1 MVTVDELNDLRQRGN
16 WEELGTQSRLMLQE
30 NPNSEAALRGVVQS
44 LEKAEDKG
52 DEYEAA
58 LLRLLDLKSRA
69 QETAQKLAELYNEQD
84 LPDDALRHYQI
95 SLRAAVEDRHYNAID
110 ELWTVL
116 IGMEPENIGF
126 FTSITDLLFEQKHP
140 QKAAILLQQI
150 LPSTEERED
159 WQGRLV
165 LYKHILRY
173 MPDMPDIRQAI
184 VDTYK
189 HIHGEAPLFDRV
201 VKHTNILENRP
212 LEEALEATDA
222 LLAFL
227 PDRFV
232 RHPDWGVGRVKEL
245 DIITKRVKINFQR
258 KRNHRMGLELAQT
271 ALDRLEPD
279 DFRVLAVVDKE
290 GLQKLKEENPVEL
303 VKIVLRSFGG
313 SLNGKLIKEYMV
325 PAVLAD
331 RHWTTWWSNTNSAL
345 RKDPYISVSSGSNKM
360 YSLRK
365 EALSEE
371 DDMTK
376 RFDIAKIPHVKVE
389 RIYEYL
395 RTTKRND
402 INEAIIQH
410 FSTKLKS
417 LINRRKGAGER
428 VEMWYTNEDLK
439 EYAEGI
445 ESADAGVL
453 EPIASDLSKASSV
466 IERLRFKS
474 HEQRFA
480 QCVRELHPD
489 NWADLYQEWLLSPTL
504 MIRDELA
511 QALVEGGYEAQYY
524 TLVEKITANYRD
536 YPHSFIWL
544 GEKQITKTAN
554 WLDGKVNGP
563 QIIERLLLLVDYL
576 TSQAKR
582 REKDEALD
590 LRKVAGDAREI
601 IRRNHYALFK
611 ENIAEADE
619 GMAQAIYRRAQA
631 NEGLDSRTSSD
642 LTAIIRGR
650 FPNLMQTVTLEEHSV
665 VPDGLIC
672 LRETLDVKKALLK
685 RLVEIELPEVVR
697 EIETARQD
705 GDLRENAEYHAARD
719 KQKLLASQ
727 TAELQEQLH
736 IAKQFNFDDMDPEA
750 IGFGMHFTVKPAGA
764 ETTEEYLMLGPWE
777 SDPDNN
783 VLSYQAPL
791 ARMFVGR
798 HAGETVE
805 VELPMHTGV
814 YEIISIRPV
823 DADHLQ
829 SIIDRVRKV
838 QPASIAASAT
848 EDDENEQPVAEEP
861 MG

>member
-1 MVTVDELNDLRQRGN
+1 MVTVDELNDLRQRGH
-16 WEELGTQSRLMLQE
+16 WEELGTQSRLMMQE
-30 NPNSEAALRGVVQS
+30 NPNSEAALRGIVQS
-44 LEKAEDKG
+44 LEKADDKS

-69 QETAQKLAELYNEQD
+69 QETAQKLAELYLEQD
-84 LPDDALRHYQI
+84 QNEEALRHYQV

-110 ELWTVL
+110 ELWTIL
-116 IGMEPENIGF
+116 IEIEPGNIYF
-126 FTSITDLLFEQKHP
+126 FTSITNMLFEHKHP
-140 QKAAILLQQI
+140 QKAALLLEQL
-150 LPSTEERED
+150 LPSTEQRED
-159 WQGRLV
+159 WEGRLT
-165 LYKHILRY
+165 LYKHILHY
-173 MPDMPDIRQAI
+173 MPEHAEIRQAI

-189 HIHGEAPLFDRV
+189 HIHGDAPLFDRI

-212 LEEALEATDA
+212 LEEALEAMDS

-245 DIITKRVKINFQR
+245 DIITRRVKINFQR

-271 ALDRLEPD
+271 ALDRLSPD

-303 VKIVLRSFGG
+303 VKIVLKSFGG
-313 SLNGKLIKEYMV
+313 CLNGKLMKEHMV

-345 RKDPYISVSSGSNKM
+345 RKDPYISVSSGSNKVYTM
-360 YSLRK
+360 RK

-371 DDMTK
+371 DDMIK

-402 INEAIIQH
+402 INEAIIKH
-410 FSTKLKS
+410 FSAKLIS

-445 ESADAGVL
+445 ESAAEGVL
-453 EPIASDLSKASSV
+453 EPIASDVAKASSV
-466 IERLRFKS
+466 VERLRFKS
-474 HEQRFA
+474 HEHRFA
-480 QCVRELHPD
+480 QYVRELHPD
-489 NWADLYQEWLLSPTL
+489 EWAGLFKEWLLSPEL

-511 QALVEGGYEAQYY
+511 QALVEGGHESDYY
-524 TLVEKITANYRD
+524 VLVEKITANYRE

-544 GEKQITKTAN
+544 AENQLTNSAN
-554 WLDGKVNGP
+554 WLDGKVSGP
-563 QIIERLLLLVDYL
+563 QIIERLLLLVDFL

-611 ENIAEADE
+611 ANIAEADE
-619 GMAQAIYRRAQA
+619 GLAQAVYRRAQA

-650 FPNLMQTVTLEEHSV
+650 FPNLMQTVTLEENSIA
-665 VPDGLIC
+665 PDGLLC

-736 IAKQFNFDDMDPEA
+736 VAKSFDFDDMDHEA
-750 IGFGMHFTVKPAGA
+750 IGFGMQFTVKPAGA
-764 ETTEEYLMLGPWE
+764 ELTEEYLLLGPWE

-791 ARMFVGR
+791 ARMFVGQS
-798 HAGETVE
+798 AGETIE

-823 DADHLQ
+823 SNERLQ
-829 SIIDRVRKV
+829 KIIDRVRKV
-838 QPASIAASAT
+838 EMASIADHSIS
-848 EDDENEQPVAEEP
+848 EDDENE
-861 MG
+861 

>member
-1 MVTVDELNDLRQRGN
+1 MVTVDELNNLRQRGN
-16 WEELGTQSRLMLQE
+16 WEELGAQSRIMLE
-30 NPNSEAALRGVVQS
+30 SKPNSEAALRGVVQS
-44 LEKAEDKG
+44 LEKANDRG
-52 DEYEAA
+52 DEYEAT
-58 LLRLLDLKSRA
+58 LLRLLDLKSRT
-69 QETAQKLAELYNEQD
+69 QETAQKLAEFYLEQD
-84 LPDDALRHYQI
+84 NNDESLRHYQI
-95 SLRAAVEDRHYNAID
+95 SLRSAVEDRHYNAID
-110 ELWTVL
+110 ELWTIL
-116 IGMEPENIGF
+116 LEMEPENIAY
-126 FTSITDLLFEQKHP
+126 FTSISDLLFEHKHP
-140 QKAAILLQQI
+140 QKAANLLHQL

-159 WQGRLV
+159 WSGRLS
-165 LYKHILRY
+165 LYKHILHY
-173 MPDMPDIRQAI
+173 MPEQGEIRQAI
-184 VDTYK
+184 VDAYK
-189 HIHGEAPLFDRV
+189 HIHGEAPLFDRI

-212 LEEALEATDA
+212 LEEALEAMDS

-245 DIITKRVKINFQR
+245 DIITRRVKINFQR

-279 DFRVLAVVDKE
+279 DFRVLAVIDKD

-303 VKIVLRSFGG
+303 VKIVLKSFGG
-313 SLNGKLIKEYMV
+313 SLNGKLMKEHMV
-325 PAVLAD
+325 PAVMAD
-331 RHWTTWWSNTNSAL
+331 RHWSSWWSNTNSAL
-345 RKDPYISVSSGSNKM
+345 RKDPYISVSSGSNKV
-360 YSLRK
+360 YTLRT

-371 DDMTK
+371 DDMIK
-376 RFDIAKIPHVKVE
+376 RFDAAKIPHVKVE

-410 FSTKLKS
+410 FSKKLIS

-439 EYAEGI
+439 DYSEGV
-445 ESADAGVL
+445 ESADKSVL
-453 EPIASDLSKASSV
+453 EPIANDINRATTV
-466 IERLRFKS
+466 VARLRFKS

-480 QCVRELHPD
+480 QYVRELHPD
-489 NWADLYQEWLLSPTL
+489 NWASLFQDWLLLPEL

-511 QALVEGGYEAQYY
+511 QGLVEGGHETDFYS
-524 TLVEKITANYRD
+524 LVEKITANYREF
-536 YPHSFIWL
+536 PHSFIWL
-544 GEKQITKTAN
+544 SEKQLTNTAN
-554 WLDGKVNGP
+554 WLDGKVSGP
-563 QIIERLLLLVDYL
+563 QIIERLLLLVDFL

-582 REKDEALD
+582 REKDEALN

-611 ENIAEADE
+611 TYIAESDE
-619 GMAQAIYRRAQA
+619 GLAQAIYRRAQA

-642 LTAIIRGR
+642 LTSIVRGR
-650 FPNLMQTVTLEEHSV
+650 FPTLMQTVTLEEDTA
-665 VPDGLIC
+665 VPEGLLC

-697 EIETARQD
+697 EIEVARQD

-736 IAKQFNFDDMDPEA
+736 VAKAFNFDDLDPEA
-750 IGFGMHFTVKPAGA
+750 IGFGVEFVVKPAGA
-764 ETTEEYLMLGPWE
+764 EHTEEYLMLGPWE

-791 ARMFVGR
+791 ARMFVGQ
-798 HAGETVE
+798 HAGETIE

-814 YEIISIRPV
+814 YEIISMRRAPEER
-823 DADHLQ
+823 LQ
-829 SIIDRVRKV
+829 VIIDRVRKV
-838 QPASIAASAT
+838 EPASIASPAAQSD
-848 EDDENEQPVAEEP
+848 EDEQPVVEEP